1 MPASR
6 VRYLSRALPEYIP
19 KSTLQEDIHALTEET
34 SKRFRELYADES
46 GAGSSSGAAA
56 AGDVFLIPVP
66 VTANLTITEG
76 YLAGI
81 DPVASGNHPIY
92 VAVLEDDVGGHLIRW
107 DPADFHGASTAGLNE
122 PSNEW
127 SVDDGPTRATLYHF
141 VRHPATLKWWL
152 ASWISY
158 DKPVVE

>member
-1 MPASR
+1 MPASG
-6 VRYLSRALPEYIP
+6 VRYLSRALPQYVP
-19 KSTLQEDIHALTEET
+19 KSTYQEDLNALTEET

-46 GAGSSSGAAA
+46 GASGAGAAA

-76 YLAGI
+76 SLAAI
-81 DPVASGNHPIY
+81 DPVALGNHPIY
-92 VAVLEDDVGGHLIRW
+92 VAVLQDDVGGHLIRW
-107 DPADFHGASTAGLNE
+107 DPTDFHGASTAALNE

-127 SVDDGPTRATLYHF
+127 SVDDGPARATLYHF
-141 VRHPATLKWWL
+141 VRHPTTLKWWL

-158 DKPVVE
+158 DKPVVT

>member
-1 MPASR
+1 MPASG

-46 GAGSSSGAAA
+46 GAGGAGGAA

-66 VTANLTITEG
+66 VTANLIITEAV
-76 YLAGI
+76 LAAI
-81 DPVASGNHPIY
+81 DPVALGNHPIY
-92 VAVLEDDVGGHLIRW
+92 VAVLQDSTGGHLIQW
-107 DPADFHGASTAGLNE
+107 AATDFHGPSTAAVNQ
-122 PSNEW
+122 PSNDW
-127 SVDDGPTRATLYHF
+127 SVDDGPNRATLYHL

-158 DKPVVE
+158 DKPAVV